1 MNNSWNS
8 TKIDSELL
16 EEISKVVLKEE
27 RNPNLTYS
35 EKKVKDELDRVI
47 VSLEGKDS
55 EVYTKLG
62 KKYNE
67 LKLGIEAVQKLQEDL
82 NVDIKKKMVE
92 LFNAEDEVLTRV
104 VDTVQFTLTL
114 SKKPVATETVKT
126 DYEKVIAEILKL
138 QPELKNQVDKLI
150 EQFTTIKK
158 NDPKPETLRVAMK
171 ESAVGDFFNKMKNK
185 LQSFLNSVKIWG
197 TNYDKKLDRLK
208 SML

>member
-8 TKIDSELL
+8 TNIDSELL

-158 NDPKPETLRVAMK
+158 NDPKPETIRVAMK